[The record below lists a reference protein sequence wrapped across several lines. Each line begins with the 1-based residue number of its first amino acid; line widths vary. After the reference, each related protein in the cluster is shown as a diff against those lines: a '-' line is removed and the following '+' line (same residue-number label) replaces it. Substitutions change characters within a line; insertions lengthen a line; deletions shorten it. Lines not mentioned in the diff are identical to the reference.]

1 MTTTVGIAVKDGV
14 VLATDK
20 RVTAGYYIAH
30 KRGEKIWKI
39 DDHVAATMSG
49 GVADLQSVLS
59 FLTLRAHEY
68 KIEYKRPIP
77 ISALVNYMSLILF
90 YSRPYIYIVHS
101 IIGGV
106 DEEEGAVLYMVDW
119 LGTVTKEKYI
129 ATGSG
134 SPYAKGALEVGYRED
149 MTLEDAIDLAIKAVK
164 AAIRNDPGS
173 GEGIDVVVI
182 TRKEGFKRVFTTQQK
197 LVLPSL

>member
-1 MTTTVGIAVKDGV
+1 MTTTVGIAVEDGV

-49 GVADLQSVLS
+49 GVADLQSVLTYLS
-59 FLTLRAHEY
+59 LRAKEHKLEY
-68 KIEYKRPIP
+68 KKPIP
-77 ISALVNYMSLILF
+77 IRALVNYVSLLLF
-90 YSRPYIYIVHS
+90 YSRPYIYLVHS

-106 DEEEGAVLYMVDW
+106 DEDEGAVLYMVDW
-119 LGTVTKEKYI
+119 LGTVTREKYI
-129 ATGSG
+129 STGSG

-149 MTLEDAIDLAIKAVK
+149 MTLEEAVDLAIKAVK

-182 TRKEGFKRVFTTQQK
+182 TRRDGFRRVFTAQQK
-197 LVLPSL
+197 IVLPE

>member
-59 FLTLRAHEY
+59 FLTLRAH
-68 KIEYKRPIP
+68 
-77 ISALVNYMSLILF
+77 A
-90 YSRPYIYIVHS
+90 
-101 IIGGV
+101 
-106 DEEEGAVLYMVDW
+106 
-119 LGTVTKEKYI
+119 
-129 ATGSG
+129 
-134 SPYAKGALEVGYRED
+134 
-149 MTLEDAIDLAIKAVK
+149 
-164 AAIRNDPGS
+164 RNCLS
-173 GEGIDVVVI
+173 QIW
-182 TRKEGFKRVFTTQQK
+182 RH
-197 LVLPSL
+197 

>member
-1 MTTTVGIAVKDGV
+1 MTTTVGIAVKDGI

-30 KRGEKIWKI
+30 KRGEKIWRI

-49 GVADLQSVLS
+49 GVADLQSVFSLLS
-59 FLTLRAHEY
+59 LRAKDY
-68 KIEYKRPIP
+68 RIEHKRPIP
-77 ISALVNYMSLILF
+77 IKALVNYLSLILF

-101 IIGGV
+101 IVGGV
-106 DEEEGAVLYMVDW
+106 DEEEGPALYMVDW
-119 LGTVTKEKYI
+119 LGTATKEKYI

-134 SPYAKGALEVGYRED
+134 SPYAKGALEVAYRED
-149 MTLEDAIDLAIKAVK
+149 MSVDEAVDLAIRAVK

-173 GEGIDVVVI
+173 GEGIDVVTI
-182 TRKEGFKRVFTTQQK
+182 TKKEGFKRVFSAQQK
-197 LVLPSL
+197 VIIPE

>member
-1 MTTTVGIAVKDGV
+1 MTTTVGVVVEEGV

-49 GVADLQSVLS
+49 GVADLQSVLTY
-59 FLTLRAHEY
+59 LTLRAREHRLEY
-68 KIEYKRPIP
+68 RKPIP
-77 ISALVNYMSLILF
+77 IRALVNYVSLLLF
-90 YSRPYIYIVHS
+90 YSRPYIYLVHS

-106 DEEEGAVLYMVDW
+106 DEEEGAVLYTVDW

-129 ATGSG
+129 STGSG
-134 SPYAKGALEVGYRED
+134 SPYAKGALEIGYRED
-149 MTLEDAIDLAIKAVK
+149 MSLEEAVDLAVKAVK

-182 TRKEGFKRVFTTQQK
+182 TRREGFRRIFTAQQK
-197 LVLPSL
+197 IVLPE

>member
-1 MTTTVGIAVKDGV
+1 MTTTVGIAVKDGI

-30 KRGEKIWKI
+30 KREEKIWRI

-59 FLTLRAHEY
+59 LLSLRARDY
-68 KIEYKRPIP
+68 RIEYKRPIP
-77 ISALVNYMSLILF
+77 IKALVNYLSLILF
-90 YSRPYIYIVHS
+90 YTRPYIYIVHL

-106 DEEEGAVLYMVDW
+106 DEEEGPALYMVDW
-119 LGTVTKEKYI
+119 LGTATKEKYI

-134 SPYAKGALEVGYRED
+134 SPYAKGALEVAYRED
-149 MTLEDAIDLAIKAVK
+149 MSVDEAVDLAIRAVK

-173 GEGIDVVVI
+173 GEGIDVVTI
-182 TRKEGFKRVFTTQQK
+182 TKKEGFKRVFSAQQK
-197 LVLPSL
+197 VIIPE

>member
-1 MTTTVGIAVKDGV
+1 MTTTVGIAVREGV

-30 KRGEKIWKI
+30 KQGEKIWKI

-59 FLTLRAHEY
+59 FLTLRAREY
-68 KIEYKRPIP
+68 KMEYKRPIP
-77 ISALVNYMSLILF
+77 IRALVNYVSLILF

-106 DEEEGAVLYMVDW
+106 DDEEGAVLYMADW
-119 LGTVTKEKYI
+119 LGTVTKERYI

-149 MTLEDAIDLAIKAVK
+149 MSLEDAVDLAIKAVK

-182 TRKEGFKRVFTTQQK
+182 TKREGFRRVFTAQQK
-197 LVLPSL
+197 IVLAE

>member
-59 FLTLRAHEY
+59 FLTLRAREY
-68 KIEYKRPIP
+68 KMEYKKPIP
-77 ISALVNYMSLILF
+77 IRALVNYVSLILF
-90 YSRPYIYIVHS
+90 YSRPYIYLVHS

-106 DEEEGAVLYMVDW
+106 DEEEGAVLYTTDW
-119 LGTVTKEKYI
+119 LGTVTKEKYV

-134 SPYAKGALEVGYRED
+134 SPYAMGALEVGYRED
-149 MTLEDAIDLAIKAVK
+149 LTLEDAVNLAIKAVK

-173 GEGIDVVVI
+173 GEGIDVI
-182 TRKEGFKRVFTTQQK
+182 TITKKEGFRRVFTAQQK
-197 LVLPSL
+197 VILPE

>member
-1 MTTTVGIAVKDGV
+1 MTTTVGIVAKDGV

-49 GVADLQSVLS
+49 GVADLQSILS
-59 FLTLRAHEY
+59 FLTLRAREY
-68 KIEYKRPIP
+68 KTEYKRPIP
-77 ISALVNYMSLILF
+77 IRALVNYVSLVLF
-90 YSRPYIYIVHS
+90 YSRPYIYLVHS

-106 DEEEGAVLYMVDW
+106 DEEEGAVLYMTDW
-119 LGTVTKEKYI
+119 LGTVTKERYV

-134 SPYAKGALEVGYRED
+134 SPYAMGALEVEYRD
-149 MTLEDAIDLAIKAVK
+149 DLTLEDAVNLAIKAVK

-173 GEGIDVVVI
+173 GEGIDVVTI
-182 TRKEGFKRVFTTQQK
+182 TRKEGFRRVFTAQQK
-197 LVLPSL
+197 IVLPE

>member
-1 MTTTVGIAVKDGV
+1 MTTTVGIAVREGV
-14 VLATDK
+14 VLATDR

-30 KRGEKIWKI
+30 KHGEKIWKI

-59 FLTLRAHEY
+59 FLTLRAREY
-68 KIEYKRPIP
+68 KLEYKRPIP
-77 ISALVNYMSLILF
+77 IHTLVNYVSLILF
-90 YSRPYIYIVHS
+90 YSRPFIYLVHS

-106 DEEEGAVLYMVDW
+106 DQEEGAVLYMVDW
-119 LGTVTKEKYI
+119 LGTTTKEKYI

-134 SPYAKGALEVGYRED
+134 SPYAKGALEVGYRDD
-149 MTLEDAIDLAIKAVK
+149 MTLEEAVDLAIKAVK

-182 TRKEGFKRVFTTQQK
+182 TKKEGFRRVFAAQQK
-197 LVLPSL
+197 VVLPE

>member
-149 MTLEDAIDLAIKAVK
+149 MTLEDAVDLAIKAVK

>member
-1 MTTTVGIAVKDGV
+1 MTTTVGIAVREGV
-14 VLATDK
+14 VLATDR

-30 KRGEKIWKI
+30 KHGEKIWKI

-59 FLTLRAHEY
+59 FLTLRAREY
-68 KIEYKRPIP
+68 KLEYKKPIP
-77 ISALVNYMSLILF
+77 IRTLVNYVSLILF
-90 YSRPYIYIVHS
+90 YSRPFIYLVHS

-119 LGTVTKEKYI
+119 LGTTTKEKYI

-134 SPYAKGALEVGYRED
+134 SPYAKG
-149 MTLEDAIDLAIKAVK
+149 
-164 AAIRNDPGS
+164 
-173 GEGIDVVVI
+173 
-182 TRKEGFKRVFTTQQK
+182 
-197 LVLPSL
+197 

>member
-59 FLTLRAHEY
+59 FLTLRAREY
-68 KIEYKRPIP
+68 KMEYKKPIP
-77 ISALVNYMSLILF
+77 IRALVNYVSLILF
-90 YSRPYIYIVHS
+90 YSRPYIYLVHS

-106 DEEEGAVLYMVDW
+106 DEEEGAVLYMTDW
-119 LGTVTKEKYI
+119 LGAITKEKYV

-134 SPYAKGALEVGYRED
+134 SPYAMGALEVGYRED
-149 MTLEDAIDLAIKAVK
+149 LTLEDAVNLAIKAVK

-173 GEGIDVVVI
+173 GEGIDVI
-182 TRKEGFKRVFTTQQK
+182 TITKKEGFRRVFTAQQK
-197 LVLPSL
+197 VILPE

>member
-1 MTTTVGIAVKDGV
+1 MTTTVGIVVKDGV

-30 KRGEKIWKI
+30 KRGDKLWKI

-49 GVADLQSVLS
+49 GVADLQNILS
-59 FLTLRAHEY
+59 FLTVRAREY
-68 KIEYKRPIP
+68 KTQFRRPIP
-77 ISALVNYMSLILF
+77 IRALVNYVSLILF
-90 YSRPYIYIVHS
+90 YSRPYVYVVHS

-106 DEEEGAVLYMVDW
+106 DEEEGAVMYMVDW
-119 LGTVTKEKYI
+119 LGSATKEKYV

-134 SPYAKGALEVGYRED
+134 SPYAKGVLEVGYRD
-149 MTLEDAIDLAIKAVK
+149 DLAVEDAVDLAINAIK

-173 GEGIDVVVI
+173 GEGIDVVTI
-182 TRKEGFKRVFTTQQK
+182 TKKEGFKRIFTTQQK
-197 LVLPSL
+197 LLIPEI

>member
-1 MTTTVGIAVKDGV
+1 MTTTVGVVVGEGV

-49 GVADLQSVLS
+49 GVADLQSVLTY
-59 FLTLRAHEY
+59 LTLRAREHRLEY
-68 KIEYKRPIP
+68 RKPIP
-77 ISALVNYMSLILF
+77 IRALVNYVSLLLF
-90 YSRPYIYIVHS
+90 YSRPYIYLVHS

-106 DEEEGAVLYMVDW
+106 DEEEGAVLYTVDW

-129 ATGSG
+129 STGSG
-134 SPYAKGALEVGYRED
+134 SPYAKGALEIGYRED
-149 MTLEDAIDLAIKAVK
+149 MSLEEAVDLAVKAVK
-164 AAIRNDPGS
+164 AAIMRDGFT
-173 GEGIDVVVI
+173 GEGVDVVVI
-182 TRKEGFKRVFTTQQK
+182 GRDG
-197 LVLPSL
+197 VLLEKTVPLKKTLEKT

>member
-59 FLTLRAHEY
+59 FLTLRAREY

-90 YSRPYIYIVHS
+90 YSRPYIYVVHS

-106 DEEEGAVLYMVDW
+106 DEGEGSVLYMVDW

-149 MTLEDAIDLAIKAVK
+149 LTLDEAVDLAIKAVK

-182 TRKEGFKRVFTTQQK
+182 TRREGFKRVFTTHQK
-197 LVLPSL
+197 LVLPGL